1 MLKVF
6 LFNKTKIPLLEKAL
20 DAYSMRQKAIA
31 SNIANI
37 ATVGYKRVDVKFEDE
52 LRKSL
57 SGEMIKGVRTNEKH
71 ISIGAKNLNEIEPE
85 IVRENSS
92 YNPDPLASGVNDVDI
107 DYEMVELAKNQIRY
121 KLVARL
127 MAESFRGIQ
136 KSIKGGSV

>member
-6 LFNKTKIPLLEKAL
+6 LFNRTKIPLLEKAL
-20 DAYSMRQKAIA
+20 NAYSLRQKAIA

-37 ATVGYKRVDVKFEDE
+37 ATIGYRRIDVKFEDE
-52 LRKSL
+52 LRENL

-71 ISIGAKNLNEIEPE
+71 IRIGAKDLNEVEPE
-85 IVRENSS
+85 IVRENSP
-92 YNPDPLASGVNDVDI
+92 YNSDSLASGVNDVDI

-121 KLVARL
+121 KLAARL

-136 KSIKGGSV
+136 KSIKGGGV